1 MLWGKQWLKEYSVKN
16 KNFVFLRTSLRTSKV
31 FFFFSS
37 ELQIFFVFSTTE
49 NHRSILTSS
58 KDVERYPWLEYVTL
72 SWRKTFLP
80 NQFALLKNSKT
91 HFNFNLFK
99 RRLSTPIEIVYR
111 ILEIER
117 KACFATILLHH
128 SSLFI
133 NKKTQN

>member
-1 MLWGKQWLKEYSVKN
+1 MLWWKQWLKAFSVKN
-16 KNFVFLRTSLRTSKV
+16 KNFLFLRTSVRTSKV
-31 FFFFSS
+31 FFCSLWTSNLFFSP
-37 ELQIFFVFSTTE
+37 TE
-49 NHRSILTSS
+49 NNRSILTSS

-80 NQFALLKNSKT
+80 NQFALLKNSKI